1 MRGVLID
8 NRGGAGRWLVILI
21 IVVAAVFGYQYFK
34 KTPRYALIQ
43 FKKAVLFSNAEAAR
57 QYMDLDR
64 VVPGLPEKYTNR
76 EPDENVKNRL
86 IYEIDSPTEKS
97 IIKSVKQWSVVMSP
111 ITVSENRIYATATP
125 LDGTNITLEKTKQ
138 DKWVIT
144 RWEIS
149 E

>member
-1 MRGVLID
+1 MRGVLIN

-64 VVPGLPEKYTNR
+64 VVPGLPDKYTNR

-86 IYEIDSPTEKS
+86 IYEFDSPTEKS
-97 IIKSVKQWSVVMSP
+97 IIKSVKQWSVVVTP
-111 ITVSENRIYATATP
+111 ITVSENRSFATATP
-125 LDGTNITLEKTKQ
+125 LEGTSVTLEKTKQ

-149 E
+149 D